1 MPTHWAA
8 DPPARIRR
16 LPTHLTLPVASR
28 RDDVVIAGVR
38 DGDLEPVGFSPR
50 TGERRI
56 LVLGPAG
63 SGRTHALMTLARG
76 FLADG
81 HPLALVGGN
90 LDPWATNAAGIS
102 IKTATDATD
111 GRVLTLGGTRP
122 EDVERLITARRRYP
136 DLAVVVD
143 DVERLAGLS
152 IEPVLL
158 EIARRADEDRGLV
171 VAATSTLAMEGR
183 VGALAV
189 DVARAHT
196 GIVLWPPSGSSA
208 LGVPTTTLATPAA
221 YTASNRIPGRGLLV
235 TPRGVERIQVA
246 TLSPP

>member
-1 MPTHWAA
+1 M
-8 DPPARIRR
+8 
-16 LPTHLTLPVASR
+16 
-28 RDDVVIAGVR
+28 VVVGVR

-63 SGRTHALMTLARG
+63 SGRTSALMTLARG

-90 LDPWATNAAGIS
+90 LDPWATNGAGIS
-102 IKTATDATD
+102 IKTATDATDATD

-136 DLAVVVD
+136 DLVVVVD

-183 VGALAV
+183 VGGLAV
-189 DVARAHT
+189 DLARAHT
-196 GIVLWPPSGSSA
+196 GIVLWPSSGSSA

-221 YTASNRIPGRGLLV
+221 YTASTRIPGRGLLV